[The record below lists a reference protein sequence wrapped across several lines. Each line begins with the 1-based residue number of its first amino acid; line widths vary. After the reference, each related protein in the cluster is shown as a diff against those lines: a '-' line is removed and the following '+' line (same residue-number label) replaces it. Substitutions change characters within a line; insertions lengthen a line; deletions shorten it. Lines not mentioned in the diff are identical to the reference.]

1 MSVLTITEENFENEV
16 LNSEIP
22 VILDFYAD

>member
-1 MSVLTITEENFENEV
+1 M

-22 VILDFYAD
+22 VIAVDYETPS